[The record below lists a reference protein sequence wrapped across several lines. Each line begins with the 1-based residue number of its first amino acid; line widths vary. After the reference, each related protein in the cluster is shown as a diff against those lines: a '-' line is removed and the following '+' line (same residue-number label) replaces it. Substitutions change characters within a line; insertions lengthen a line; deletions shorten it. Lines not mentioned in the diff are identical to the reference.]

1 MSVFCAN
8 DADISKIVPHAKVGE
23 MREAFEAFDIDGDG
37 TITTKVH
44 YDVPYQSY
52 HEHRHHHLKKRILF
66 DEIKK
71 ISGAWNG
78 DDATWAFADR
88 SRVEEDGG

>member
-1 MSVFCAN
+1 MPFLFLTFVVEIVVVFSAN

-44 YDVPYQSY
+44 RDNYHYQGT
-52 HEHRHHHLKKRILF
+52 L
-66 DEIKK
+66 
-71 ISGAWNG
+71 
-78 DDATWAFADR
+78 
-88 SRVEEDGG
+88 

>member
-1 MSVFCAN
+1 MLVLFLSFRRRIFCRFLCQY

-44 YDVPYQSY
+44 RDNYHYQGT
-52 HEHRHHHLKKRILF
+52 L
-66 DEIKK
+66 
-71 ISGAWNG
+71 
-78 DDATWAFADR
+78 
-88 SRVEEDGG
+88 